1 MIPYNTDAPLYH
13 LPIGTALLMFAN
25 LACFAVHG
33 PLDGLNP
40 WILAFGNTLNPLEWL
55 SSLFAHD
62 GAVHLAGNMYF
73 LAVFGVI
80 VEGKLGWRRFVP
92 LYLSIGLIDSGL
104 TQLIMLPASGGGAV
118 GASSAIM
125 SLMAICLVWAPRN
138 ELSLAFWCLFR
149 LLLFEVS
156 IFAYAMF
163 YIVWETV
170 WLVLFQMSTPALH
183 LIGIAVGLVA
193 GALYVKKGWVDCENW
208 DLFAVMAGTYGRF
221 GDEATTVGSHA
232 DAALLF
238 GKDVDVAQL
247 PVPEPLQPS
256 HLPGSKLQHVDRLI
270 DDSKFFEASEELFS
284 LRIGNGTE
292 LLTESRL
299 RRLASGLQDANAV
312 DEAEVYLHEYLERF
326 NDRADW
332 CRLRLAQ
339 ILLHDRRRPDAAL
352 KRLNQVRLSRLTAGQ
367 QKRAKNVAAAAKRLV
382 NSGIEDADDE
392 LNRD

>member
-170 WLVLFQMSTPALH
+170 WLVLFQFQMSTPALH

-221 GDEATTVGSHA
+221 GDEATRPRRSAATPTRHCCLAKMSMSHSCRFRSLA
-232 DAALLF
+232 SQATC
-238 GKDVDVAQL
+238 
-247 PVPEPLQPS
+247 PVPNCSTLTVS
-256 HLPGSKLQHVDRLI
+256 STTANSSKLPKSCFRCE
-270 DDSKFFEASEELFS
+270 S
-284 LRIGNGTE
+284 GT
-292 LLTESRL
+292 
-299 RRLASGLQDANAV
+299 GLS
-312 DEAEVYLHEYLERF
+312 
-326 NDRADW
+326 
-332 CRLRLAQ
+332 C
-339 ILLHDRRRPDAAL
+339 
-352 KRLNQVRLSRLTAGQ
+352 
-367 QKRAKNVAAAAKRLV
+367 
-382 NSGIEDADDE
+382 
-392 LNRD
+392 